1 MICIIRAREHWHMAQ
16 RVMRAFLTYG
26 EVGAFL
32 QISSLPKLIAKNM
45 LLKPEI
51 NRRLISWNG
60 FEVIRFLCFLV
71 KEILRFDHWYDNIM
85 EQQKN

>member
-1 MICIIRAREHWHMAQ
+1 MVKSE
-16 RVMRAFLTYG
+16 VGAFLTYG

-60 FEVIRFLCFLV
+60 FEVIRFLYFLV